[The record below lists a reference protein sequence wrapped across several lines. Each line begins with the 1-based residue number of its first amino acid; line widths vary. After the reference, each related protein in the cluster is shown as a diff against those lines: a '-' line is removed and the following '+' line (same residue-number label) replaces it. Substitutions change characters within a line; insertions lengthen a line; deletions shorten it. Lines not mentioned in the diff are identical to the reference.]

1 MQNQVCLGKRS
12 APYDLSREEVKQR
25 KTNNSQRPSNGG
37 LGFIEPN
44 EKEDGLDSEKQVEWE
59 VHNLEQIA
67 CLRKERTLSSFK

>member
-25 KTNNSQRPSNGG
+25 KTVKWQLPSNGG

-44 EKEDGLDSEKQVEWE
+44 EKIDGLDSEKQVEWE

-67 CLRKERTLSSFK
+67 YLRKERTLRSFK